1 MSGSFIPSIETKVR
15 TLGKQCRPARSIHP
29 QRFCC
34 AARSQAAIMIGQ
46 ARMPAESRPNS
57 SDSAA
62 TVQTTDARLDALL
75 KRFEAGEMRALA
87 QLITMVENRAP
98 ESSAII
104 ERIYAKTGR
113 AQVVGITGPPGAGKS
128 TLVNHLIA
136 KYRALGKKIAI
147 LAVDPSSPFS
157 GGAVLG
163 DRVRMTDHYK
173 DAGVYIR
180 SLASRGSHGGL
191 SRAAREIVKLL
202 DAYGSD
208 VIIIETVGVG
218 QTELSI
224 MDLADT
230 TVVVTVP
237 EGGDAVQVM
246 KAGLNEIAD
255 VFVVNKADR
264 DGADRIKAELELN
277 VHLRPAGGWR
287 PPVLMTQAAADK
299 GVDRLV
305 DAIAKHGDYLA
316 AHRDPAREAERRTHE
331 LIEVLGGEL
340 EDRAARALKDGQQS
354 GLLLRVRE
362 GQTNPYGAARKILED
377 PATLIELLGV
387 GSNGRK

>member
-1 MSGSFIPSIETKVR
+1 MTTNNGETAAVSPRLEKLLERFDRADKVA
-15 TLGKQCRPARSIHP
+15 L
-29 QRFCC
+29 
-34 AARSQAAIMIGQ
+34 
-46 ARMPAESRPNS
+46 
-57 SDSAA
+57 
-62 TVQTTDARLDALL
+62 ARLIT
-75 KRFEAGEMRALA
+75 
-87 QLITMVENRAP
+87 LIENHAP
-98 ESSAII
+98 ERNAVI
-104 ERIYAKTGR
+104 ERIYAKTGH
-113 AQVVGITGPPGAGKS
+113 AHIVGITGPPGAGKS
-128 TLVNHLIA
+128 TLVNLLIA
-136 KYRALGKKIAI
+136 KYRALGKQVAVVAI
-147 LAVDPSSPFS
+147 DPSSPFS

-173 DAGVYIR
+173 DTGVYIR
-180 SLASRGSHGGL
+180 SISSRGSHGGL
-191 SRAAREIVKLL
+191 SRAAREITKLL
-202 DAYGSD
+202 DAFGHD
-208 VIIIETVGVG
+208 IIIIETVGVG
-218 QTELSI
+218 QTELGI

-264 DGADRIKAELELN
+264 DGADRIKAELELS
-277 VHLRPAGGWR
+277 VHLRPAGGWS

-305 DAIAKHGDYLA
+305 DAIAKHREYLE
-316 AHRDPAREAERRTHE
+316 AHRDPAHEAERRTHE

-340 EDRAARALKDGQQS
+340 EDRAARALKDGHQS